1 VIWALVHASGV
12 HATVAGVALGLL
24 VPVTVAGPGQSP
36 AEHLEHLLRPLSAGL
51 AVPAFALLSAGI
63 TISAATLQQV
73 FTGRAGIGILAG
85 LVAGKAAG
93 VFGGAYVTARFTRGT
108 LSPGLTWSDVFAV
121 AVLSGIG
128 FTVSLL
134 ISDLAFGADSAG
146 ADIAKTA
153 VVLASVIASLLACG
167 LLGLRNKHYRTL
179 QAEDPAGPA
188 S

>member
-1 VIWALVHASGV
+1 M
-12 HATVAGVALGLL
+12 
-24 VPVTVAGPGQSP
+24 
-36 AEHLEHLLRPLSAGL
+36 
-51 AVPAFALLSAGI
+51 
-63 TISAATLQQV
+63 
-73 FTGRAGIGILAG
+73 
-85 LVAGKAAG
+85 
-93 VFGGAYVTARFTRGT
+93 
-108 LSPGLTWSDVFAV
+108 

-167 LLGLRNKHYRTL
+167 LLGLRNKHYRRS